1 MASASP
7 VPVRVR
13 VTVPFA
19 DLMDQIRVWLDDNKV
34 QLASFR
40 SARDGDEELLCELVF
55 RDEQEAL
62 RFRCDFPER

>member
-1 MASASP
+1 M
-7 VPVRVR
+7 
-13 VTVPFA
+13 A
-19 DLMDQIRVWLDDNKV
+19 DLMGQIRGWLDDNKI

-40 SARDGDEELLCELVF
+40 SARGADEELLCELVF

>member
-7 VPVRVR
+7 LQVRVR
-13 VTVPFA
+13 VTVPFG
-19 DLMDQIRVWLDDNKV
+19 DLMGQIRVWLDDNKV

-62 RFRCDFPER
+62 RLGCDFPER